1 MKIVAI
7 NGSPNMG
14 KGNTALLLDAFFR
27 GIEDARSSVELFY
40 AKELDIKPCTGEMH
54 CWYTKPGQCYIKD
67 EMQTVYPILWRADI
81 VVIAT
86 PVYIPLPGELQN
98 IINRLCPLIEPLLT
112 TIKGRTRAL
121 FRKFV
126 KIRKFV
132 LVSTGGWWEKGNFNT
147 VVRIVRE
154 LAENAGVEYAGALLR
169 PHAFLMKQKGQLTPE
184 GNRVL
189 EAARKAGYELI
200 KRGKMDKKTL
210 SAVNRPLISRKEL
223 MSRYNAVLKKKD

>member
-7 NGSPNMG
+7 NGSPNMS
-14 KGNTALLLDAFFR
+14 KGNTAFLLDAFFK
-27 GIEDARSSVELFY
+27 GIEDAGSSVELFY

-67 EMQTVYPILWRADI
+67 DMQTVYPILWRSDI
-81 VVIAT
+81 VVVAT

-98 IINRLCPLIEPLLT
+98 FINRICPLVEPLLAT
-112 TIKGRTRAL
+112 VKGRTRAR
-121 FRKFV
+121 FRRYV

-132 LVSTGGWWEKGNFNT
+132 LVSTGGWWEKGNFST

-169 PHAFLMKQKGQLTPE
+169 PHAFLMKQKGKLTPE
-184 GNRVL
+184 GSIVL
-189 EAARKAGYELI
+189 EAARRAGYELV
-200 KRGKMDKKTL
+200 KKGKMNKKTL
-210 SAVNRPLISRKEL
+210 FEVSRPLISRKEL
-223 MSRYNAVLKKKD
+223 ISRYNAVLEKKE